1 MSGSVNF
8 APLLRRHIRLAVVA
22 MASCLVVCPA
32 VWAGQYAKGKLI
44 PEVQLKNGTVLHDVT
59 VVAVGSTSVVA
70 KWDGGK
76 GAIPFSQLPPEMRS
90 ELAPPAPVAA
100 PVSPVAASAAPA
112 IDPAA
117 ASAELPTDIKLTNG
131 FVMHRS
137 TIKRWDTN
145 SVLVSYPGG
154 VVSVRFSNIAP
165 EQRAIF
171 AARKDEALARQ
182 AKEDANVPTT
192 DDTAAREEEARRA
205 KEAQERDE
213 ADKKAEEIRN
223 GISFHYLVKGMSK
236 ADVKQAYGHPVD
248 DHGDVFVYLSRG
260 HDKYGNSADRSL
272 TFQDG
277 HLTGWRDQ
285 REGDPDGAVQH

>member
-1 MSGSVNF
+1 VNF
-8 APLLRRHIRLAVVA
+8 ALLTRRYVRLAVMA
-22 MASCLVVCPA
+22 MASCLFICPA
-32 VWAGQYAKGKLI
+32 GWAAQYAKGKLI
-44 PEVQLKNGTVLHDVT
+44 PELQLKNGTVLHDVT
-59 VVAVGSTSVVA
+59 VVAVGSTTVVA

-76 GAIPFSQLPPEMRS
+76 GAIPLAQLPAEVRND
-90 ELAPPAPVAA
+90 LAPAAP
-100 PVSPVAASAAPA
+100 PVSPATAPASPA

-154 VVSVRFSNIAP
+154 VVSVRFSNMVP
-165 EQRAIF
+165 EQRVIF
-171 AARKDEALARQ
+171 EARKDEALARQ
-182 AKEDANVPTT
+182 SKEDANVATS
-192 DDTAAREEEARRA
+192 DDTAAHEEEARRA
-205 KEAQERDE
+205 KEAQERDV

-236 ADVKQAYGHPVD
+236 QDVKQAYGRPVD
-248 DHGDVFVYLSRG
+248 DHGDVFLYPSRG
-260 HDKYGNSADRSL
+260 SDKYGNSADRSL

-277 HLTGWRDQ
+277 QLTGWRDQ

>member
-1 MSGSVNF
+1 MNF
-8 APLLRRHIRLAVVA
+8 TLLLSRFVRLAAVA
-22 MASCLVVCPA
+22 MVSCLVVCPA

-59 VVAVGSTSVVA
+59 VVAVGSSSVVA

-76 GAIPFSQLPPEMRS
+76 GAIAFSQLPPEMRND
-90 ELAPPAPVAA
+90 LAPPAPVAA
-100 PVSPVAASAAPA
+100 PVSPVPAAAA

-137 TIKRWDTN
+137 TIKRWDAN

-154 VVSVRFSNIAP
+154 VVSVRFSNMAP
-165 EQRAIF
+165 EQRVIF
-171 AARKDEALARQ
+171 EARKDEELARQ
-182 AKEDANVPTT
+182 SKEDANVSTS
-192 DDTAAREEEARRA
+192 DDTASHEEEARRA
-205 KEAQERDE
+205 KEAEEKDE
-213 ADKKAEEIRN
+213 ADKKAEQIRD

-236 ADVKQAYGHPVD
+236 EDVKQAYGRPVD
-248 DHGDVFVYLSRG
+248 DHGDVFLYPSRG
-260 HDKYGNSADRSL
+260 HDKFGNSADRSL

-277 HLTGWRDQ
+277 QLTGWRDQ
-285 REGDPDGAVQH
+285 RDGEPDGAVQH